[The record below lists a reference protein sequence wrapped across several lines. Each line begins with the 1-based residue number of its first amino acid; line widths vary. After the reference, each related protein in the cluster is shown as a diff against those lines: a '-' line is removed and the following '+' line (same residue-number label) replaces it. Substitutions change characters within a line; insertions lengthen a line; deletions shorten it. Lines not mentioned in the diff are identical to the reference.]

1 MIDDNWLA
9 LMIGNSRLH
18 WGYFVRDMLKHSWDT
33 EHLTST
39 QELASLFPAH
49 LKDLLEQKVPLYIA
63 SVVPSQTKLYLK
75 QTSTQIINLEDVPL
89 KEIYPTM
96 GIDRALALWGA
107 GNVYGFPCLV
117 IDGGTALTFTGA
129 NEEGKLIGGAILP
142 SLKLQFQSLASHT
155 AVLPAIDLTPA
166 LPPRWAK
173 STPEAIRSGILFTI
187 IAGIRDFIAH
197 WQAQFPESK
206 IILTGGDA
214 VALKDYLHECCPKI
228 ADKIM
233 LDPHLIFW
241 GIHDFCDRSSLRSHE
256 KQKQIK
262 NP

>member
-18 WGYFVRDMLKHSWDT
+18 WGYFTRDILKYSWDT

-39 QELASLFPAH
+39 EKLASLFPSH
-49 LKDLLEQKVPLYIA
+49 LKYLLEQKVPLYIA
-63 SVVPSQTKLYLK
+63 SVVPSQTKLYLN
-75 QTSTQIINLEDVPL
+75 QTSTQIINLEDIPL

-96 GIDRALALWGA
+96 GIDRALSLWGA
-107 GNVYGFPCLV
+107 GSVYGFPCLV

-129 NEEGKLIGGAILP
+129 NEEGELIGGAIVP
-142 SLKLQFQSLASHT
+142 SLRLQLQALAANT
-155 AVLPAIDLTPA
+155 AALPAIDLTST

-173 STPEAIRSGILFTI
+173 TTPGAIRSGIVFTI
-187 IAGIRDFIAH
+187 IAGIKDFIAH
-197 WQAQFPESK
+197 WQAQFPDSN

-214 VALKDYLHECCPKI
+214 VALKNYLHEYFPKI

-233 LDPHLIFW
+233 LDSHLIFW
-241 GIHDFCDRSSLRSHE
+241 GMRGFCYSSPFRGHE
-256 KQKQIK
+256 K
-262 NP
+262 

>member
-1 MIDDNWLA
+1 MIDSNWLA

-18 WGYFVRDMLKHSWDT
+18 WGYFTRNILNHSWNT

-39 QELASLFPAH
+39 EKLATLFPSH
-49 LKDLLEQKVPLYIA
+49 LKCLLEQKVPLYIA
-63 SVVPSQTKLYLK
+63 SVVPSQTKLYLS
-75 QTSTQIINLEDVPL
+75 QTPTQIINLEDVPL
-89 KEIYPTM
+89 RGIYPTL

-107 GNVYGFPCLV
+107 GSVYGFPCIV

-129 NEEGKLIGGAILP
+129 NEEGELIGGAILP
-142 SLKLQFQSLASHT
+142 SLRLQLQSLAANT
-155 AVLPAIDLTPA
+155 AALPAIDLAPP

-173 STPEAIRSGILFTI
+173 TTPEAIRSGVVYTI
-187 IAGIRDFIAH
+187 IAGIKDFIAH
-197 WQAQFPESK
+197 WQAQFPDSK

-214 VALKDYLHECCPKI
+214 VALKDYLHECFPKI

-241 GIHDFCDRSSLRSHE
+241 GMRAL
-256 KQKQIK
+256 KQDSTMK
-262 NP
+262 